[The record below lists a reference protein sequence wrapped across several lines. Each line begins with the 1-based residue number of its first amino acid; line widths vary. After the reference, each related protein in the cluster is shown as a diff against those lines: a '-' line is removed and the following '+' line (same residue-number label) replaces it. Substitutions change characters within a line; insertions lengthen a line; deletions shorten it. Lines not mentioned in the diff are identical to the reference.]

1 MASID
6 LEWPRMALHGLEWP
20 QRASNDKIHT
30 FGTVCI
36 RDSTY
41 SQDLYQFSFFGRY
54 SNIIT
59 IQAKQQPAGVPNN
72 DTSVAIL
79 I

>member
-6 LEWPRMALHGLEWP
+6 LEWPRMALYGLEWP
-20 QRASNDKIHT
+20 QKALNDKIHT

-41 SQDLYQFSFFGRY
+41 SQDLYQFSSFGRY
-54 SNIIT
+54 HHNTS
-59 IQAKQQPAGVPNN
+59 QATAGVPNN